1 MLRFSLV
8 CVMIMTIVNGC
19 ATPGNFNQER
29 MQALPQKYSQ
39 FDAKLAWE
47 IKSIGD
53 STVVDG
59 VVQNIRYY
67 EMDELEIW
75 ISELDDKGKDVH
87 RAAAFINSLREN
99 ETGQFSVALPR
110 VKPGTKLR
118 FLYHYV
124 GHDGGTES
132 GSASRW
138 SQAFEA
144 SVP

>member
-8 CVMIMTIVNGC
+8 CVIILTIVNGC
-19 ATPGNFNQER
+19 ATSGNFNQER
-29 MQALPQKYSQ
+29 MKSLPQKYSQ

-47 IKSIGD
+47 IKSVGD
-53 STVVDG
+53 STVIDG
-59 VVQNIRYY
+59 VIQNIRYY

-75 ISELDDKGKDVH
+75 ISALDAKGKDVH
-87 RAAAFINSLREN
+87 RAAAFIYSLREN
-99 ETGQFSVALPR
+99 DTGQFTVTLPR
-110 VKPGTKLR
+110 VEPGTKLR

-124 GHDGGTES
+124 GHDGGNES

-138 SQAFEA
+138 SQSFEA